1 MSAQNVKWPRSSVS
15 RLVSSIV
22 FCLIIGVSKEIGR
35 EGRGRDGERYG
46 RVGGLDEM

>member
-22 FCLIIGVSKEIGR
+22 FYLIIGVSKEIGR
-35 EGRGRDGERYG
+35 KEERQ
-46 RVGGLDEM
+46 RWREIWKDRRAR